1 MWNKVKARARFS
13 YDILTAAA
21 YEYGIGRVSRMSA
34 AVAYRTIFALAPLF
48 IVAIGVFGAIIGD
61 SEQAQQEILE
71 VIERVAGDEVGTA
84 FTTFLTTFFRTA
96 VDFGDTAAVVG
107 VVLLLWTISSLFFE
121 VQNDLNDIF
130 HVPYEKTSGVWGF
143 LKKRG
148 IGFLWGLGLGLA
160 LLAVWLLNVTWQFFE
175 GLFPENLAVVH
186 TVIGWM
192 APVLSLLMLPVLFGL
207 LIQTLTMT
215 TVRWRATWFGAIFI
229 SIGFLLAA
237 YGTGLYF
244 SWEEGTSALT
254 VAGSFFVILL
264 MAYVLS
270 GVFLYGA
277 VVVKVYHDYLEAGDV
292 ESPSIR
298 DDLANAYRPEV
309 VIAEPADPAPLAAVF
324 GFLAGL
330 FVGWRRTRR

>member
-1 MWNKVKARARFS
+1 MLNKVKSGVSFA
-13 YDILTAAA
+13 YDILSAAA
-21 YEYGIGRVSRMSA
+21 YEYGVDRVSRMSA

-48 IVAIGVFGAIIGD
+48 IVAVGVFGAIVGND
-61 SEQAQQEILE
+61 QQAQQEILAA
-71 VIERVAGDEVGTA
+71 IERVAGAEVSVA
-84 FTTFLTTFFRTA
+84 LSTFLATFFDTA
-96 VDFGDTAAVVG
+96 IEFGDAAAVVG

-130 HVPYEKTSGVWGF
+130 HVPYEKTAGVWGF
-143 LKKRG
+143 AKRRG
-148 IGFLWGLGLGLA
+148 IGFLWGIGLGLA

-175 GLFPENLAVVH
+175 GLFPEDLVAVH
-186 TVIGWM
+186 RLIGWI
-192 APVLSLLMLPVLFGL
+192 APVVSLLMLPVIFGL

-244 SWEEGTSALT
+244 AWDEGTSALT
-254 VAGSFFVILL
+254 VAGSFVVILL

-298 DDLANAYRPEV
+298 HVTANTHRPEV
-309 VIAEPADPAPLAAVF
+309 VITEPSEPAPIAAVF

>member
-1 MWNKVKARARFS
+1 MWNKVKSGASFS

-21 YEYGIGRVSRMSA
+21 YEYGVDRVSRMSA

-48 IVAIGVFGAIIGD
+48 IVAVGVFGAIVGD
-61 SEQAQQEILE
+61 DDQAKQQILE
-71 VIERVAGDEVGTA
+71 AIERFAGEEVSDALITFLG
-84 FTTFLTTFFRTA
+84 TFLTTA
-96 VDFGDTAAVVG
+96 VEFGDAAAVVG

-130 HVPYEKTSGVWGF
+130 HVPYEKTAGVWGF
-143 LKKRG
+143 VKKRG
-148 IGFLWGLGLGLA
+148 IGFMWGLGLGLA

-175 GLFPENLAVVH
+175 GLFPEDLVAVH
-186 TVIGWM
+186 GVIGWI
-192 APVLSLLMLPVLFGL
+192 APVVSLLMLPLLFGL

-229 SIGFLLAA
+229 SLGFLLAA

-244 SWEEGTSALT
+244 AWEEGTSALT
-254 VAGSFFVILL
+254 VAGSFFVVLL

-270 GVFLYGA
+270 TVFLYGA

-298 DDLANAYRPEV
+298 HVRANAYRPEV
-309 VIAEPADPAPLAAVF
+309 VVAEPSEPAPLAAVF

-330 FVGWRRTRR
+330 LVGWRKTRR